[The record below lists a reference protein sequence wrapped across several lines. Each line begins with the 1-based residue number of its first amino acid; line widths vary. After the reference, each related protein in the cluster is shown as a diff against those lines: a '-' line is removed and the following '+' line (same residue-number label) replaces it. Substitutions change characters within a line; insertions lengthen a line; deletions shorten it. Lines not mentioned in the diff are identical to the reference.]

1 MAETGAEHHKWL
13 STGSLC
19 LSLDGEE
26 KKTDPYEEAE
36 EDMGTTTRNQPI
48 AAKKSNKY
56 GPAMKHLLPY
66 RKAPPDS
73 QVMPGNSSGMFSYIA
88 VAWMTKLM
96 WKAYRRGLSEDD
108 LYELHT
114 ADRAESNAGRLE
126 SAWHDRV
133 RQQGFEASLFSVV
146 WRFCRTRAIVATTLM
161 VLAVIFQFMGPAIL
175 QRLILQY
182 VEDKTQP
189 LSWGLTLVGMLF
201 ATQLLRNYCFG
212 AAYVMGLHTAIRI
225 QGSIQHLVYK
235 KMLLLRSGG
244 ERALGQVITF
254 CTNEQE
260 RIFEAA
266 HMGVLILGTPVMFTM
281 CVTYSVWVLGP
292 WALVGNLVILLFY
305 PVMAGVASLT
315 SMVRIKTVQ
324 VTDKRIGLMNEI
336 LSSIRLIKMY
346 AWEDSFAKNICNVR
360 DLERQQLQK
369 AAFLQSFSNTI
380 TPSITILASI
390 ATFLGY
396 SLTGNNLYTAEAFTV
411 HAVFTAMQFTVG
423 TLPYFIKCLA
433 EARISCNK
441 IQKFL
446 QRPNFESTV
455 TRNPGGIQSS
465 GPVIDFK
472 KATFIWDDEEPET
485 LLKGATTPSRGN
497 IPKVS
502 ESDPVNG
509 VKNGKNP
516 EESNKLFSDVD
527 KTEVLEP
534 LRNISLTV
542 ERGTLLG
549 ICGSVGAGKSS
560 LLSAIT
566 GDMIRVHGEMFVQGS
581 LALVSQQAWIFNETL
596 RENILFGLPYDEERY
611 KEVINVCSLQRDL
624 EMLSNGDQTE
634 IGERGTNLSGGQKQR
649 VNLARAVYAN
659 KDVYLLDDPLS
670 AVDARVARHIFS
682 KCIKGTLKGKTIL
695 LVTHGLQFLVD
706 CDEVVFLKDGAI
718 SEHGSHSE
726 LSKAAGDYSQMLTFD
741 HARSLKKQ
749 TSADDTEAKNID
761 EEPPLEENGGK
772 MTSAEEHKSLGFSG
786 YLRYFVFCGGYFI
799 MSLLLLLILLFTLAR
814 LFSGVWLQIWLDE
827 GDGLE
832 DERKLNM
839 TLYNLSYT
847 DVELKGLVNENPDRA
862 FYQLVYGLTFGIT
875 ILIGICKGWGIARQ
889 LLLGSSRLHDTMFR
903 KIMRCPISFYD
914 VTPTGRIL
922 QRFSK
927 DMDELD
933 VRIPYF
939 FEFVWQGLMFCVTQM
954 LLICFVF
961 PIFSIALTV
970 AAILFAF
977 LDVWLNKGL
986 KETKRLDN
994 LRKSPVLNHITST
1007 MSGLSVIRSFGR
1019 QRIFLERFCARLNH
1033 SLASDLIYRSS
1044 VRWFTFRMDMIA
1056 VVMVTLTGFVVVYFR
1071 GTVTTAE
1078 SGLAL
1083 SCVFAVC
1090 TFIPYVMQL
1099 KSEFQSRF
1107 TSAERVLEYS
1117 SDLPEEAPKHIDQSP
1132 KPNNWPDKGDIK
1144 MENVELR
1151 YRPGLPLVLQSV
1163 SAHIQGGEKIGVVGR
1178 TGAGKSSLISTFLR
1192 LTELAGG
1199 RILIDDVDISLLGLQ
1214 ELRSAIAII
1223 PQDPVLFEGTLRF
1236 NLDPFGEHKDEK
1248 IWEALEKSHLK
1259 DKLSREEKQLQT
1271 PVSAAGQNLSVG
1283 EKQLICLARAVLRQ
1297 NKILLLDE
1305 ATASV
1310 DVETDFLIQSTI
1322 RETFKDCTVV
1332 TIAHRLHTVSSYD
1345 RVMVMDA
1352 GKVIEFDTPVALR
1365 ANRDSVFNSM
1375 LEAAGVAYPPS
1386 SPDSPSR

>member
-19 LSLDGEE
+19 LSIDGED
-26 KKTDPYEEAE
+26 KKTDPYEE
-36 EDMGTTTRNQPI
+36 DMGTTIRNQPPGV
-48 AAKKSNKY
+48 KKSNKY

-73 QVMPGNSSGMFSYIA
+73 QVMPGNSSGLFSFIA

-96 WKAYRRGLSEDD
+96 WKAYRHGLSEED

-114 ADRAESNAGRLE
+114 ADRAESNACRLE

-146 WRFCRTRAIVATTLM
+146 WRFCRTRAIVATLLM
-161 VLAVIFQFMGPAIL
+161 VLAVIFQFLGPAIL

-182 VEDKTQP
+182 VDDKTLP
-189 LSWGLTLVGMLF
+189 LSWGLTLVVMLF

-260 RIFEAA
+260 RVFEAA

-281 CVTYSVWVLGP
+281 CVIYSVWVLGP
-292 WALVGNLVILLFY
+292 WALAGNFVILLFY

-324 VTDKRIGLMNEI
+324 VTDKRIGLMHEI

-346 AWEDSFAKNICNVR
+346 AWEDSFAKNICHVR

-411 HAVFTAMQFTVG
+411 YAVFTAMQFTVG
-423 TLPYFIKCLA
+423 TLPYGIKCLA
-433 EARISCNK
+433 EAKVSCNK

-455 TRNPGGIQSS
+455 TRNPGGVPST

-472 KATFIWDDEEPET
+472 NATFIWDDDEPEMLMKANT
-485 LLKGATTPSRGN
+485 KIRGN
-497 IPKVS
+497 LSKLTEI
-502 ESDPVNG
+502 DAANG
-509 VKNGKNP
+509 VKNGKNL
-516 EESNKLFSDVD
+516 EEANKLFSDVD
-527 KTEVLEP
+527 KPEEP
-534 LRNISLTV
+534 LREISLTV
-542 ERGTLLG
+542 QRGTLLG

-566 GDMIRVHGEMFVQGS
+566 GDMIRVQGEMFVQGG

-611 KEVINVCSLQRDL
+611 NEVINVCSLQRDL

-634 IGERGTNLSGGQKQR
+634 IGERGSNLSGGQKQR

-695 LVTHGLQFLVD
+695 LVTHGLQFLAD
-706 CDEVVFLKDGAI
+706 CDEVVFMKDGTI
-718 SEHGSHSE
+718 SERGSHSA
-726 LSKAAGDYSQMLTFD
+726 LSEAAGDYCQMLTFD
-741 HARSLKKQ
+741 HSRSVKKQ
-749 TSADDTEAKNID
+749 NSSDDTEVKTIDVD
-761 EEPPLEENGGK
+761 EETPLEENVGK
-772 MTSAEEHKSLGFSG
+772 LTSAEEHKSLGFSG

-799 MSLLLLLILLFTLAR
+799 MLLLLLLIVLFTLAR

-832 DERKLNM
+832 AERKFNISQ
-839 TLYNLSYT
+839 YNLTYT
-847 DVELKGLVNENPDRA
+847 DNELKGLVNENPDRA
-862 FYQLVYGLTFGIT
+862 YYQLVYGLTFGLT
-875 ILIGICKGWGIARQ
+875 IVIGVCKGWGIARQ

-933 VRIPYF
+933 VRIPF
-939 FEFVWQGLMFCVTQM
+939 FIEFVWQGLLFCITQM

-961 PIFSIALTV
+961 PIFSFALAV
-970 AAILFAF
+970 AAVLFAF

-1019 QRIFLERFCARLNH
+1019 QRVFLERFCARLNQ

-1117 SDLPEEAPKHIDQSP
+1117 SDLPEEAPKQIDQSP
-1132 KPNNWPDKGDIK
+1132 KPKNWPEKGDVK

-1163 SAHIQGGEKIGVVGR
+1163 SAHIKGGEKIGVVGR

-1199 RILIDDVDISLLGLQ
+1199 RILIDNIDISLLGLQ

-1236 NLDPFGEHKDEK
+1236 NLDPFGEHKDGK

-1310 DVETDFLIQSTI
+1310 DVETDFLIQRTI

-1352 GKVIEFDTPVALR
+1352 GKVVEFDTPFALT
-1365 ANRDSVFNSM
+1365 ANKDSVFHGM
-1375 LEAAGVAYPPS
+1375 LEAAGVAYPAA

>member
-1 MAETGAEHHKWL
+1 MADTRGGHHKWL

-19 LSLDGEE
+19 LSLEDET
-26 KKTDPYEEAE
+26 KTNLDE
-36 EDMGTTTRNQPI
+36 EDMGPSSRSPP
-48 AAKKSNKY
+48 SNEEPRGKKY
-56 GPAMKHLLPY
+56 GSAMKHLLPY

-73 QVMPGNSSGMFSYIA
+73 QVMPGNSSGLFSFIA
-88 VAWMTKLM
+88 VSWMTKLM
-96 WKAYRRGLSEDD
+96 WKAYRHGLSQDD
-108 LYELHT
+108 LYELHP
-114 ADRAESNAGRLE
+114 ADRAEASSCRLE
-126 SAWHDRV
+126 NSWHNRV
-133 RQQGFEASLFSVV
+133 RQQGFEASLFSVM
-146 WRFCRTRAIVATTLM
+146 WRIVRTRAIVATVLM
-161 VLAVIFQFMGPAIL
+161 VLAVIFQFLGPAIL

-182 VEDKTQP
+182 VDDESQP
-189 LSWGLTLVGMLF
+189 LSWGLTLVGFLF
-201 ATQLLRNYCFG
+201 AVQLLRNYCFG

-244 ERALGQVITF
+244 ERTLGQIITF

-260 RIFEAA
+260 RVFEAA

-281 CVTYSVWVLGP
+281 CVIYSVWVLGP

-336 LSSIRLIKMY
+336 LNSIRLIKMY
-346 AWEDSFAKNICNVR
+346 AWEDSFAKNICSVR
-360 DLERQQLQK
+360 ELERQQLQK

-396 SLTGNNLYTAEAFTV
+396 SLTGNNLYTAEAFTIY
-411 HAVFTAMQFTVG
+411 AIFTAMQFTVG
-423 TLPYFIKCLA
+423 TLPYGIKCLA
-433 EARISCNK
+433 EAKVSCNK

-446 QRPNFESTV
+446 QRPNFESTKNTGGV
-455 TRNPGGIQSS
+455 SSNGQVIEIRN
-465 GPVIDFK
+465 
-472 KATFIWDDEEPET
+472 ATFIWDDDEPGSKSKAEVKQT
-485 LLKGATTPSRGN
+485 KSTKTALKDSA
-497 IPKVS
+497 
-502 ESDPVNG
+502 NG
-509 VKNGKNP
+509 LKYKNGQLEADGLLHPSDRP
-516 EESNKLFSDVD
+516 EIIF
-527 KTEVLEP
+527 EP
-534 LRNISLTV
+534 LRDITLTV
-542 ERGTLLG
+542 EQGRLLG

-560 LLSAIT
+560 LLAAIT
-566 GDMIRVHGEMFVQGS
+566 GDMIRLQGDLSVHGSV
-581 LALVSQQAWIFNETL
+581 ALVSQQAWIFNETL

-611 KEVINVCSLQRDL
+611 KDVINVCSLQRDL
-624 EMLSNGDQTE
+624 DLLSNGDMTE
-634 IGERGTNLSGGQKQR
+634 IGERGSNLSGGQKQR

-682 KCIKGTLKGKTIL
+682 KCIKGKLSGKTIL
-695 LVTHGLQFLVD
+695 LVTHGLQFLAE
-706 CDEVVFLKDGAI
+706 CDEVIYLKEGSI
-718 SEHGSHSE
+718 TERGSHSE
-726 LSKAAGDYSQMLTFD
+726 LSKASGDYSQMLTFD
-741 HARSLKKQ
+741 HARAVKKQ
-749 TSADDTEAKNID
+749 NSADDTDLKTTDDVLPD
-761 EEPPLEENGGK
+761 ELGGNL
-772 MTSAEEHKSLGFSG
+772 TSAEEHKSLGLQG
-786 YLRYFVFCGGYFI
+786 YLQYFVFCGGYFI
-799 MSLLLLLILLFTLAR
+799 MLSLLLLVLLFTLAR
-814 LFSGVWLQIWLDE
+814 LFSGIWLQTWLDK

-832 DERKLNM
+832 AERRNNM
-839 TLYNLSYT
+839 TLFNVTYNN
-847 DVELKGLVNENPDRA
+847 DKLKGLVNDNPERA
-862 FYQLVYGLTFGIT
+862 FYQLVYGLTFIIT
-875 ILIGICKGWGIARQ
+875 IFIGICKGWGIARQ

-903 KIMRCPISFYD
+903 KTIRCPISFFD

-933 VRIPYF
+933 VRIPFF
-939 FEFVWQGLMFCVTQM
+939 FEFVWQGLLFCATQM
-954 LLICFVF
+954 LLICFIF
-961 PIFSIALTV
+961 PIFSFALAIA
-970 AAILFAF
+970 AALFAF
-977 LDVWLNKGL
+977 LDIWLNKGL

-1007 MSGLSVIRSFGR
+1007 MAGLSVIRTFGR
-1019 QRIFLERFCARLNH
+1019 QRVFLERFCARLNR

-1056 VVMVTLTGFVVVYFR
+1056 VVMVTLTGLVVVCLR
-1071 GTVTTAE
+1071 GTVTSAQ

-1107 TSAERVLEYS
+1107 TSVERVLEYS
-1117 SDLPEEAPKHIDQSP
+1117 SDLPEEGPKHIQNSP
-1132 KPNNWPDKGDIK
+1132 KPVNWPDKGEIK
-1144 MENVELR
+1144 MENVQLR
-1151 YRPGLPLVLQSV
+1151 YRDGLPLVLQNV
-1163 SAHIQGGEKIGVVGR
+1163 SLHICGGEKVGVVGR
-1178 TGAGKSSLISTFLR
+1178 TGAGKSSLITTFLR

-1199 RILIDDVDISLLGLQ
+1199 HILIDNVDISSLGLQ

-1236 NLDPFGEHKDEK
+1236 NLDPFGEHNDEK
-1248 IWEALEKSHLK
+1248 IWDALEKSHLK
-1259 DKLSREEKQLQT
+1259 EKLSREEKQLLT

-1310 DVETDFLIQSTI
+1310 DVETDFLIQRTI
-1322 RETFKDCTVV
+1322 RETFKGCTVI

-1352 GKVIEFDTPVALR
+1352 GKVVEFDKPSTLMS
-1365 ANRDSVFNSM
+1365 NRESVFYGM
-1375 LEAAGVAYPPS
+1375 LEAAGVAMDPS
-1386 SPDSPSR
+1386 LDLSPDSPSR